1 MQEKRR
7 EEFGKKNNT
16 IGLPWWSSCQC
27 RNPVANACDMGLISG
42 QKDSTWQLSLCMAVT
57 EPVRESP

>member
-1 MQEKRR
+1 MQEERR

-27 RNPVANACDMGLISG
+27 RNPVANACDMGSIPG
-42 QKDSTWQLSLCMAVT
+42 QKDST
-57 EPVRESP
+57 